1 MTGVTGSS
9 WDFRG
14 FKKSGIHSLGKYPA
28 TMVAEMQFKLLKEWT
43 TGTNQVVLDPFMG
56 SGTSLVEA
64 QRLGFDAIGIDINPY
79 AVLLSQVK
87 THNYGDVNWH
97 ALKARLSE
105 RLFFNHGSI
114 ENWHFS
120 NIDKWFRPD
129 IIRSLT
135 KVRNAILHEDD
146 IWIRRY
152 LWICMSEVIYY
163 HSNDR
168 TSTFKMHVKPNSQI
182 KNIKDDVI
190 ETFLEIVFSKK
201 SYLPVTQQQSV
212 RIVSGDAKKACESL
226 ATNSIDV
233 ICTSP
238 PYGENATT
246 VTYGQFSILFLKW
259 IDERDISG
267 DEKLLDNFS
276 AIDSFSLG
284 GKNAELEP
292 IDIRVV
298 EEFVN
303 SIAIRKQQK
312 VRRFLSDY
320 LIIIKQLSRVLK
332 RGGVAL
338 FTVGNRRVDGVQ
350 QPLDLITVQM
360 FKKYSVQLID
370 EEKRHILSKKMPVRL
385 SSDSKGTPVKSMN
398 EESILIFKKV

>member
-1 MTGVTGSS
+1 
-9 WDFRG
+9 
-14 FKKSGIHSLGKYPA
+14 
-28 TMVAEMQFKLLKEWT
+28 MQ
-43 TGTNQVVLDPFMG
+43 
-56 SGTSLVEA
+56 
-64 QRLGFDAIGIDINPY
+64 
-79 AVLLSQVK
+79 
-87 THNYGDVNWH
+87 
-97 ALKARLSE
+97 
-105 RLFFNHGSI
+105 
-114 ENWHFS
+114 
-120 NIDKWFRPD
+120 
-129 IIRSLT
+129 
-135 KVRNAILHEDD
+135 
-146 IWIRRY
+146 
-152 LWICMSEVIYY
+152 
-163 HSNDR
+163 
-168 TSTFKMHVKPNSQI
+168 
-182 KNIKDDVI
+182 
-190 ETFLEIVFSKK
+190 
-201 SYLPVTQQQSV
+201 
-212 RIVSGDAKKACESL
+212 KKACESL

-370 EEKRHILSKKMPVRL
+370 EEKRHILSKKDAGPSVLR
-385 SSDSKGTPVKSMN
+385 
-398 EESILIFKKV
+398 